1 MFLIPTL
8 PTSRVIAETKNN
20 IQVSS
25 PVRDSSYIYISQ
37 ILNEINVTIRIT
49 EAVPMAIPKLLE
61 KTDPYQH
68 KMWHRRSAQSRPWR
82 TQNGSSWSNPLSSGV
97 QNESKA
103 PLRQE
108 VDLR

>member
-61 KTDPYQH
+61 KTAPYQH
-68 KMWHRRSAQSRPWR
+68 KMWHRRSAQSPPMADAERVPR
-82 TQNGSSWSNPLSSGV
+82 GQTTFRAMSKTNPGHRAKKV
-97 QNESKA
+97 V
-103 PLRQE
+103 LR
-108 VDLR
+108 